1 MALLL
6 AAPFASSAPA
16 EPEVPK
22 AELKELRSQIQS
34 LQKEIEKGEAN
45 RVEAVDALK
54 SSERAI
60 SEANRLIDSL
70 STEHVQARQELQ
82 RLKNDLAAR
91 RRETLDRQQQLGK
104 LVAAHYRAGQPDAVK
119 LALSGQDPALAE
131 RELTYYRYIAQ
142 AETKLIAAL
151 RLQMSELNALL
162 EQAAAKERELQRIET
177 DKRAQ
182 KTTLEQQKVE
192 RAAVLAKVSGEIK
205 SRRQAVD
212 KLKQDEQRLTQLI
225 TRLTRLA
232 EERERAARIRAA
244 KLAAEQAKAKARAER
259 AAKASKSEVA
269 KNATKSELAD
279 SKPAESTVIARNDVV
294 PEPVAGDSFVALK
307 GRLRLPARGDVLHR
321 FGSPRAEGGSNWRG
335 VFIRT
340 SPGEAVHAIAAGQV
354 VFADWLRGFGN
365 LLIIDHGGGYLSLY
379 GYNESLLKRVGDR
392 VKAGDVVTRA
402 GNTGGA
408 EETGLYFELRHLGKP
423 LDPAQW
429 TS

>member
-1 MALLL
+1 M
-6 AAPFASSAPA
+6 
-16 EPEVPK
+16 PK